1 MRLLWIDILFIFSL
15 QELNLHLFDQMW
27 QPIVFLSIALETLDT
42 SALIILICILVMDAA
57 DVQLFDSVLI
67 MFKVANLVDK
77 RTLRWE
83 VTVSPDVAQG
93 YLG

>member
-1 MRLLWIDILFIFSL
+1 
-15 QELNLHLFDQMW
+15 MW
-27 QPIVFLSIALETLDT
+27 QPIVLLSIALETLDT

-67 MFKVANLVDK
+67 MFKMADLVDK

-93 YLG
+93 YLC